1 MRIAQFLAV
10 FIVAGFISL
19 YLIALSSLLFPSS
32 VFVISLIF
40 LFLLILGICIFGDKV
55 LLSLMKA
62 KPLPKQHS
70 LYSMVNHYS
79 FLFQQEQKKI
89 YLADHCDNCFLF
101 KSIAGPSTLVI
112 DQSLIEMLSSTEL
125 EALIFLTCVKSK
137 GKKLFLSFVF
147 QMLRGLFYSS
157 LSFLPKTSKV
167 YRALNVLFSFFLFP
181 LRLIEVFAFKRGAI
195 LLEEDFEVFNK
206 SCLGKDL
213 TSAYFKI
220 EQLYS
225 QKSKNRDSSFK
236 RIIEGLAI
244 LEDHR
249 YDALRTLLGPRL
261 LSKGRF
267 KALIHEKFN
276 QKCDKNI

>member
-1 MRIAQFLAV
+1 MGIAQLLAVFLAV
-10 FIVAGFISL
+10 GFVSL
-19 YLIALSSLLFPSS
+19 YLIALGFLLFPSL
-32 VFVISLIF
+32 VFEISLI
-40 LFLLILGICIFGDKV
+40 LLVLLILGICFFGDKV

-62 KPLPKQHS
+62 KPLPKQHG
-70 LYSMVNHYS
+70 LYNMVNHYS

-89 YLADHCDNCFLF
+89 YLADECDNCFLF
-101 KSIAGPSTLVI
+101 KSFVGPSTLVF
-112 DQSLIEMLSSTEL
+112 DRSLIEMLSSTEL
-125 EALIFLTCVKSK
+125 EALIFLSCVKSK

-147 QMLRGLFYSS
+147 QMLKGFFYSS
-157 LSFLPKTSKV
+157 LFFLPKTSKV
-167 YRALNVLFSFFLFP
+167 YKAFNVIFSFFLFP
-181 LRLIEVFAFKRGAI
+181 LRLIEVFSFKRESI

-267 KALIHEKFN
+267 KALIDEKFN